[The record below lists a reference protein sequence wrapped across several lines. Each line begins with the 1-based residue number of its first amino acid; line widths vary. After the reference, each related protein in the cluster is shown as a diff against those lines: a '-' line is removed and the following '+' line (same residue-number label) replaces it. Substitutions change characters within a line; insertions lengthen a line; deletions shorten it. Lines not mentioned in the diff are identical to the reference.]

1 MATMANFYRDPRST
15 ITTHHDTYPYISP
28 SRFTGSLK
36 GKVILLTGAG
46 RGIGRASALAFAAAG
61 ANVACISRTHS
72 DTRSLVQEISDKGY
86 PRAIAIAADVADADA
101 PGRVVGEV
109 QGELGP
115 VDVLINNAGI
125 SRISDVEHEH
135 GMGAAME
142 VVEVNVRGALNF
154 IHTVIPSMIERK
166 SGVIINV
173 VSVLA
178 TISLP
183 YFSAYSAAKAAL
195 IRSTHIMDLEFRPH
209 GIYSYAVHPCMSKDT
224 TLGEGAL
231 NLEAHEKAEGVKRFM
246 EDFVPT
252 MTDTVQ
258 LAANTFLALAAD
270 PDAKYMSGKYIDSTQ
285 DLGMVLEEA
294 RKGSE
299 SRIEREGLYIL
310 KVDTL

>member
-1 MATMANFYRDPRST
+1 MASMANLYRDPRST

-28 SRFTGSLK
+28 SKFTGSLK
-36 GKVILLTGAG
+36 GKVVLLTGAG

-72 DTRSLVQEISDKGY
+72 DTRYLVQEISQKGY

-154 IHTVIPSMIERK
+154 IHAVVPSMIERK

-173 VSVLA
+173 R
-178 TISLP
+178 SL
-183 YFSAYSAAKAAL
+183 
-195 IRSTHIMDLEFRPH
+195 
-209 GIYSYAVHPCMSKDT
+209 
-224 TLGEGAL
+224 
-231 NLEAHEKAEGVKRFM
+231 
-246 EDFVPT
+246 
-252 MTDTVQ
+252 
-258 LAANTFLALAAD
+258 
-270 PDAKYMSGKYIDSTQ
+270 
-285 DLGMVLEEA
+285 
-294 RKGSE
+294 
-299 SRIEREGLYIL
+299 
-310 KVDTL
+310 